1 MHIFQILTSAR
12 MEVTCVATLR
22 FVRTQSEA
30 TDVFV
35 PEATDLREW
44 AFLVWVSHL
53 GTFALTVPQPLFRKQ
68 TASMHV

>member
-1 MHIFQILTSAR
+1 

-53 GTFALTVPQPLFRKQ
+53 GTFALAVPQPLFRKQ
-68 TASMHV
+68 TAPMHV